1 MGIFFRRK
9 CPMKRC
15 KWCAPIWGKY
25 SDVKQIHLTW
35 FLMIIVLFIPKL
47 SVQCFVNHWV
57 YCSTFSLWSL
67 YGVDGSRQCR
77 CRIVNLP
84 HSKPSPG
91 MFTISREC
99 LLYSKPFP
107 RILHY
112 LVNIPPGENLL
123 YSKHSP
129 IHRRSSPRIFCYIV
143 NVPP

>member
-1 MGIFFRRK
+1 
-9 CPMKRC
+9 MKRC

-25 SDVKQIHLTW
+25 SDVKQIHLTR
-35 FLMIIVLFIPKL
+35 FLMIIVLFIPTL
-47 SVQCFVNHWV
+47 SVQCFVDHCV
-57 YCSTFSLWSL
+57 YCSTFSLWPL

-91 MFTISREC
+91 MFTIYMYSKHSPSEY

-107 RILHY
+107 RILY
-112 LVNIPPGENLL
+112 YIVNLPPGENLL

-129 IHRRSSPRIFCYIV
+129 IHRRSSSRIFCYIV